1 MEDIMIRENASESRK
16 YRDLIIDQIR
26 NELNVSEDRVNK
38 IIRILNKSSSDDLR
52 RLYETFERFGVQTIF
67 DIINE

>member
-1 MEDIMIRENASESRK
+1 MIRGDISEGRK

-26 NELNVSEDRVNK
+26 SELNISKDKVNK
-38 IIRILNKSSSDDLR
+38 MMRILNKSSSDDLQ

-67 DIINE
+67 EIFSE